1 MTMSTTAAI
10 CLSIGARPLYWCQ
23 TSRPLVYEKLSNG
36 NFCVQ
41 RSENPFSQIPVKQ
54 AIEQTINRHTRTKG
68 GIIGFSRRLGAVEQ
82 WVVNAHQRAEIA
94 SRCFDM
100 AGLNEPI
107 PKSQS
112 THKEAGTSCV
122 STDEKSVQ
130 AVLDVLSSW
139 RNPFIGDASDSLTN
153 ISSGITAPDEVAH
166 DLCHAQEIG
175 EQRLQQFM
183 ESCLLKCTTSF
194 HDPVPKLKLKTFK
207 CLVKASRMK
216 AKGKEVLVRADRNFF
231 LQDCWSLPSP
241 GLWTCVRF

>member
-1 MTMSTTAAI
+1 M
-10 CLSIGARPLYWCQ
+10 
-23 TSRPLVYEKLSNG
+23 
-36 NFCVQ
+36 
-41 RSENPFSQIPVKQ
+41 
-54 AIEQTINRHTRTKG
+54 
-68 GIIGFSRRLGAVEQ
+68 
-82 WVVNAHQRAEIA
+82 
-94 SRCFDM
+94 
-100 AGLNEPI
+100 
-107 PKSQS
+107 
-112 THKEAGTSCV
+112 

-194 HDPVPKLKLKTFK
+194 HDPLPNLKLKTIK

-216 AKGKEVLVRADRNFF
+216 VNGKEVLVRADRNFF
-231 LQDCWSLPSP
+231 FARLLVIAQSRAMDLCQVLKYSLGPVPWSLATQD
-241 GLWTCVRF
+241 G